1 MTKTKLKL
9 YEFYILEQELNG
21 LVDQQKGEV
30 ISKGLLGENLK
41 FVVKYHLSSLSEVV
55 AKEKKTLES
64 VKDGLLKKI
73 GKEDKDGQVSIPMY
87 LFEEDGK
94 TPKEFNPDYLT
105 FSKEWE
111 ELLQEEKEVEHF
123 KFILDHFAQV
133 ETSGV
138 YQTFFKLISKEEA

>member
-41 FVVKYHLSSLSEVV
+41 FVVKYHLAAL
-55 AKEKKTLES
+55 AKIVGEEKKTLEF
-64 VKDGLLKKI
+64 VKDDLIKKI
-73 GKEDKDGQVSIPMY
+73 GKEDKEGQISIPMY
-87 LFEEDGK
+87 IFAEDGT
-94 TPKEFNPDYLT
+94 TPTEFNPDYLT

>member
-41 FVVKYHLSSLSEVV
+41 FVVKYHLSSLAEVV

-64 VKDGLLKKI
+64 LKDGLLKKI
-73 GKEDKDGQVSIPMY
+73 GKEGKDGQVSIPMY

-133 ETSGV
+133 ETSSV
-138 YQTFFKLISKEEA
+138 YQTFFKLISKDEA